1 MIITDLFSTS
11 LLKRLIDNG
20 IFLAQV
26 ILLLICVDLFLKNTC
41 ALTVS
46 AQIMRGEDGELGAS

>member
-11 LLKRLIDNG
+11 LLKRQIDDD
-20 IFLAQV
+20 FFSPQV
-26 ILLLICVDLFLKNTC
+26 ILLLICIDLFLKNTC

-46 AQIMRGEDGELGAS
+46 AQIMRGEDSKLGAS

>member
-1 MIITDLFSTS
+1 MV
-11 LLKRLIDNG
+11 
-20 IFLAQV
+20 FLAQA
-26 ILLLICVDLFLKNTC
+26 ILILICMDLFLKNTC